1 MKSDSKKYLKMG
13 VAAFLLFLAIYYW
26 KPFTK
31 IVGVALRA
39 ATPLL
44 MGCVIAYIVNILMSF
59 YERHYFPNQ
68 KSAGIRKSARPV
80 CMIGSFVTVFIVL
93 ALVIRL
99 IVPELISCIQLLFA
113 EVPKVMQSIADFITK
128 ADILPENIEN
138 SLQGIDWDSALSK
151 IFKVLSSG
159 IGSTVNFAVGAVSS
173 VVGTT
178 MNLVIGAIFSIYLL
192 LGKERLQ
199 SQVEKILTAY
209 VRPSWNEK
217 LHYVLSV
224 ANGCFHKYIVGQCTE
239 AVILGALCAVGMM
252 IFRFPYA
259 VMTGAVI
266 GVTALIPVAGAYI
279 GGAVGFLLI
288 LSKSPMQAILFLVY
302 LVILQQLEGNLIYPR
317 VVGSSIGLPGIWVL
331 ATVTVG
337 GGVLGIGGMLLG
349 VPLAATLYQLLSSE
363 VNQKGKLKTKEQVTS

>member
-1 MKSDSKKYLKMG
+1 MKSDFKKYFKMG
-13 VAAFLLFLAIYYW
+13 AAVFVLFLAVYYW
-26 KPFTK
+26 KPFTQV
-31 IVGVALRA
+31 VGLGLKA

-59 YERHYFPNQ
+59 YERHYFPKS
-68 KSAGIRKSARPV
+68 KSAGVRKSARIV
-80 CMIGSFVTVFIVL
+80 CMVGAFLTLFVVL

-99 IVPELISCIQLLFA
+99 IVPELISCVQLLFA
-113 EVPKVMQSIADFITK
+113 EVPKVMQSVVDWLTK
-128 ADILPENIEN
+128 SDILPKDIEQF
-138 SLQGIDWDSALSK
+138 LQEIDWNSTLSK
-151 IFKVLSSG
+151 VWKVLSSG

-192 LGKERLQ
+192 MGKERLQ
-199 SQVEKILTAY
+199 SQAEKILNVY

-224 ANGCFHKYIVGQCTE
+224 ANGCFHNYIVGQCTE
-239 AVILGALCAVGMM
+239 AVILGALCAVGMF

-288 LSKSPMQAILFLVY
+288 LSQSPMKAVLFLVY

-317 VVGSSIGLPGIWVL
+317 VVGASIGLPGIWVL

-337 GGVLGIGGMLLG
+337 GGIMGIGGMLIG
-349 VPLAATLYQLLSSE
+349 VPLAATLYQLLSKK
-363 VNQKGKLKTKEQVTS
+363 VNKKEKLTAKGME